1 MIPFE
6 HNPKKIPLELNE
18 NEIVYALIE
27 TDLVQASGFGSA
39 GVSGTTGYGLQVSLN
54 I

>member
-6 HNPKKIPLELNE
+6 YNTKNPVNLDE
-18 NEIVYALIE
+18 NEVVYALIE

-39 GVSGTTGYGLQVSLN
+39 GVSGTTGNGMQVL
-54 I
+54 II